1 MPSKATRNNRRSAR
15 KPGKRTRKNR
25 GTSKHKDYCKVRE
38 LKDGNVV
45 INHKGHEFRTSY
57 FHACPMSTKTLLV
70 IHNNC
75 KTTGSASECPCM
87 RFAKQEDRFL
97 ELEVKSLCHHGDHG
111 NCRVSKRGLE
121 KMRAIHANMVK
132 EFGKHTMKYH
142 RSHLT
147 TAMRC
152 CGGIHGVRGRYCPFL
167 SMRGGASPESSEID
181 GLQRKFRN
189 EVSEFKRN
197 TKTNR
202 DPAVIASGYT
212 AVFTA
217 AEAYLD
223 AVKADTSMNEK
234 QQTYRNMC
242 LKNELMDFN
251 ATTRTM
257 FASLKPAEREQS
269 DATRKSVN
277 EKLREVIGSQRSVAD
292 ACDRIKEA
300 STKGE
305 PVAVPQQQEQKTD
318 VPTES
323 QPPNPEESSSTESQ
337 ATEVKSQ
344 ETSPV
349 STESQQ
355 PKPEEASSTT
365 PMYSSWSNP
374 TMTKAAQEATEKE
387 VANMMKLDDAS
398 GESEALTGQ
407 AEAQSG
413 SATSISGE
421 QAAEA
426 AKTGEKPPEESK
438 EVGAQPSEEA
448 SDNCKVQN
456 VVPGGIPCPQ
466 PGEETTHKAVLQE
479 LSPEEN
485 AGCKEKAAELLN
497 EYNSRCKAP
506 EPLSSGEQKESTDD
520 GTGDV
525 EKEAQQ
531 EGETQEGDGEE
542 IKDAEESQ
550 AEDESQEGAE
560 GQSNEVE
567 GNEETQKAASTG
579 PEEPPMAVTTSTTT
593 TPHEG
598 YNEIHIVVKVPQE
611 YPQRT
616 TGTTG
621 TTFAS
626 AMNTLTG
633 AQTGGIAGKHSLY
646 KNRKITPK
654 RHRSHQKS
662 LLRRKTMPKHRK

>member
-1 MPSKATRNNRRSAR
+1 
-15 KPGKRTRKNR
+15 
-25 GTSKHKDYCKVRE
+25 
-38 LKDGNVV
+38 
-45 INHKGHEFRTSY
+45 
-57 FHACPMSTKTLLV
+57 MSTKTLMD
-70 IHNNC
+70 IHNSA
-75 KTTGSASECPCM
+75 TSSGRASECPCM

-97 ELEVKSLCHHGDHG
+97 ELEAKSLCHHEDHG
-111 NCRVSKRGLE
+111 NCSISKRGLD

-132 EFGKHTMKYH
+132 EFGKHAMKYH

-167 SMRGGASPESSEID
+167 SMRGGAGPESSEIND
-181 GLQRKFRN
+181 LQRKFRN
-189 EVSEFKRN
+189 EVSEFKRK
-197 TKTNR
+197 TRTNR
-202 DPAVIASGYT
+202 DQAVIASGYT

-217 AEAYLD
+217 ANSYLD

-234 QQTYRNMC
+234 QRTYRNMC

-251 ATTRTM
+251 AITQTM
-257 FASLKPAEREQS
+257 WGRLKPAEREQLGV
-269 DATRKSVN
+269 TRKSVN
-277 EKLREVIGSQRSVAD
+277 EKLREVIGAQRSVAD
-292 ACDRIKEA
+292 ACDKIKEA

-323 QPPNPEESSSTESQ
+323 QQATEVKPQESSSTESQ
-337 ATEVKSQ
+337 ATEVKPQ
-344 ETSPV
+344 ESS

-355 PKPEEASSTT
+355 PKPEESSSTESQQPKPQEASSTESQATEVKPQETSSTESQQAKPQEASSTT

-387 VANMMKLDDAS
+387 VADMMKLDDTS
-398 GESEALTGQ
+398 GKSEAPTGQ
-407 AEAQSG
+407 SEAQSG
-413 SATSISGE
+413 SATSTSGE
-421 QAAEA
+421 QPAEA

-466 PGEETTHKAVLQE
+466 PGEEATHKAVLQE

-506 EPLSSGEQKESTDD
+506 EASPT
-520 GTGDV
+520 
-525 EKEAQQ
+525 
-531 EGETQEGDGEE
+531 EGETPASDDEGEE
-542 IKDAEESQ
+542 AAQTEEAGQKEEGEGSQ
-550 AEDESQEGAE
+550 AEGEGSQAEGEGEGAQAEGEGEGPQAE
-560 GQSNEVE
+560 GQDLGADADDKQE
-567 GNEETQKAASTG
+567 GGPAPTSSTQ
-579 PEEPPMAVTTSTTT
+579 PPMAVTTSTTT

-633 AQTGGIAGKHSLY
+633 SQSGGASDKRSLY
-646 KNRKITPK
+646 KNHKVTPK
-654 RHRSHQKS
+654 RRRSHQKS
-662 LLRRKTMPKHRK
+662 LLRRKTMPKHRR